1 MRFSTLIGIILGTAA
16 ILGAFYIE
24 NGDFTKLILP
34 APLMIVIGGTL
45 MAGLASSSWKT
56 FRKMFRLIFI
66 SFFPPKYDKKQIIF
80 QLVEIAVVV
89 RKHGI
94 LASEEIVRN
103 PTHPYLQKIFQ
114 VCIDG
119 ADTATLEE
127 VYSSEVENIEQRHN
141 ENIAFFNKLG
151 GLSPTMGI
159 IGTVMGLIS
168 TMSEA
173 GGDGDAN
180 KLIMSIG
187 VAFLATLWGIALANI
202 IWIPIADKLQTIH
215 NEEIQVLDVIFE
227 GARCVLNGE
236 SPLIIATKLA
246 GFYPISEQNRFNIEI
261 NSVIEKQK
269 RKLKG
274 T

>member
-1 MRFSTLIGIILGTAA
+1 MRFSTLIGIILGTAF

-24 NGDFTKLILP
+24 NGDFTKLVLP

-56 FRKMFRLIFI
+56 FSKIFKLTYI
-66 SFFPPKYDKKQIIF
+66 SFFPPKYDKKQITV
-80 QLVEIAVVV
+80 QLVESAVVA
-89 RKHGI
+89 RKLGM
-94 LASEEIVRN
+94 LAVEEIIKN
-103 PTHPYLQKIFQ
+103 PVHPYIQKLFQ
-114 VCIDG
+114 VGIDG
-119 ADTATLEE
+119 ADAETLEE
-127 VYSSEVENIEQRHN
+127 VYYSEIENIEQRHN

-202 IWIPIADKLQTIH
+202 VWIPIADKLQTIH
-215 NEEIQVLDVIFE
+215 NEEIQILNVIFE
-227 GARCVLNGE
+227 GVRCVLNGE
-236 SPLIIATKLA
+236 APLVISTKLTSS
-246 GFYPISEQNRFNIEI
+246 YPISEQNKFSIEMR
-261 NSVIEKQK
+261 SVIDKQK
-269 RKLKG
+269 RKLQSN
-274 T
+274 